1 MNLAESRH
9 GGDIFGFDDEEQENV
24 LDFSININPVGLSPL
39 GKKKL
44 LKYLETDILRYP
56 DIKCRS
62 LIKALSL
69 RYNMDESF
77 ISVGNGA
84 TELMYTILRVLT
96 PDKVYIPAPG
106 FSEYK
111 LSAKSVGIEAVEFPL
126 KKSSGFS
133 VPVSMII
140 SRMKS
145 HSAIYLGNPN
155 NPDGQCLSE
164 KSFYEII
171 NAAQRNDSI
180 VILDESFIDF
190 LGDEWSY
197 RQKCKEYKNLI
208 IITSLTKF
216 YAVPG
221 LRIGCSFSYPE
232 IACKIKDA
240 LIPWNVNGLA
250 QRYMTYALEDKSYH
264 EETVRYCSEERIK
277 MLNGLSLIKEIKVC
291 DGTVNFILCRL
302 NGRFSNAQELQEAL
316 LPFHILIRQCGNY
329 TGLDKSYFRLAIRT
343 DTENQ
348 KLLEALRKVFH
359 P

>member
-126 KKSSGFS
+126 TKSSGFS

-164 KSFYEII
+164 KSF
-171 NAAQRNDSI
+171 
-180 VILDESFIDF
+180 
-190 LGDEWSY
+190 
-197 RQKCKEYKNLI
+197 
-208 IITSLTKF
+208 
-216 YAVPG
+216 
-221 LRIGCSFSYPE
+221 
-232 IACKIKDA
+232 
-240 LIPWNVNGLA
+240 
-250 QRYMTYALEDKSYH
+250 
-264 EETVRYCSEERIK
+264 
-277 MLNGLSLIKEIKVC
+277 LSLI
-291 DGTVNFILCRL
+291 
-302 NGRFSNAQELQEAL
+302 
-316 LPFHILIRQCGNY
+316 HI
-329 TGLDKSYFRLAIRT
+329 
-343 DTENQ
+343 
-348 KLLEALRKVFH
+348 
-359 P
+359 